1 MQYTSGSTAN
11 PRGVVL
17 SMRNVTENV
26 DQIIRNYFRHEGGA
40 PRLPSSVVSWLPLYH
55 DMGLMVGLFIPLFV
69 GCPVILTSPEA
80 FIRKPARWMQL
91 LAKHQA
97 PFSAAPNFAFDL
109 AVAKTSEE
117 DMAGLDLGHVNTIIN
132 GAEQVQPNTITK
144 FLRRFRPYNL
154 MPAAVKPSYGMAE
167 AVVYLATTKAG
178 SPPTSTEFDADSL
191 ARGHAELSTFETER
205 ATRLIRYHS
214 DDKEPLLRIVDPD
227 SNIELGPGRIGEIWI
242 HGKNVSTG
250 YHNADDALNR
260 DKFQASIREASAGT
274 PRSPWL
280 RTGDLG
286 FIVGDEF
293 YIVGRM
299 KDLIIQDGV
308 NHYPDDIET
317 TVKEF
322 TGGRVAAFSVSDD
335 GVEHLVIAAEVR
347 TEHGPDKVTIM
358 DFSTIK
364 RLVVSALS
372 KLHGLHVTDFL
383 LVPPGALPKTTSGK
397 ISRAACAKQYGA
409 NKLQRSSNV
418 PMTDGSVTADKLQKW
433 FREYLSTHIE
443 CHPNEVSLDV
453 PIRDLGLKSIDV
465 LAIPGDLGDRFG
477 FCIPDLAVWDNPSAN
492 DLIDS
497 LLNQRSADSLRES
510 HGHADRNTQGR
521 GSINEP
527 VAVIGVGCRFPGD
540 IDGPERL
547 WDFLTE
553 KKCAITAYPDRGF
566 TNAGTFAESG
576 GFLKDV
582 AGFDNRFFD
591 IPPDEALRMDP
602 QQRLLLEVSWEALEH
617 AGIIPESLR
626 LSRTGVFVGVSST
639 DYVRLVSA
647 SAQQKSTIWDNTGGS
662 SSIIANRISYFLDI
676 QGPSIV
682 IDTACSS
689 SLVAVHLACRSLSTW
704 DCDIALVGGTNV
716 LISPEPWGGFREAG
730 ILSQTGCCH
739 AFDKSADGMV
749 RGEGCGVIVLQRLSD
764 ARLEGRRILAIL
776 TGSAVNQDG
785 KSNGIM
791 APNPSAQ
798 IGVLE
803 NACKSARVDPLEIGY
818 VEAHGTGTSLGDR
831 IEAHALG
838 MVFGRKRPGSGPL
851 MIGSIKPNIGHLE
864 GAAGIAGLIKAV
876 LMVERGS
883 LLPSG
888 GFTEPNPA
896 IPFTELG
903 LRVVDELQ
911 EWPVVAGRPR
921 RAGVSSFGFGGTN
934 AHVIVEEA
942 GSVGADT
949 VSGRADVGGS
959 GGGVVAWVISGK
971 TASALAAQAGRL
983 GRYVRARPALDVV
996 DVGYSLVSTRSV
1008 FDHRAVVVGQTRDEL
1023 LAGLAGVVAGRP
1035 EAGVVCGVGKP
1046 AGKTAFVFAGQGSQW
1061 LGMGSELYAAYPVF
1075 AEALDAVVDELDRH
1089 LRYPLRD
1096 VIWGHDQ
1103 DLLNTTEFAQPALFA
1118 VEVALYRLLMSWGV
1132 RPGLVLGH
1140 SVGELAAAHV
1150 AGALCL
1156 PDAAMLVAARGRLMQ
1171 ALPAGGAMFA
1181 VQARED
1187 EVAPMLGHDVSIA
1200 AVNGPA
1206 SVVISGAHDAVSAIA
1221 DRLRG
1226 QGRRVHRLA
1235 VSHAFHSA
1243 LMEPMIAEFTAVA
1256 AELSVGLPTIP
1267 VISNVTGQLV
1277 ADDFASADYWARHI
1291 RAVVRFGDSVRS
1303 AHCAGASR
1311 FIEVGP
1317 GGGLT
1322 SLIEASLADAQ
1333 IVSVPTLRKDRPE
1346 PVSVMTAAAQGFV
1359 SGMGLDWASVFSG
1372 YRPKRVE
1379 LPTYAFQHQKFW
1391 LAPAPSVSDPTA
1403 AGQIGASDGGAELLA
1418 SSGFAARL
1426 AGRSADEQLA
1436 AAIEVV
1442 CEHAA
1447 AVLGRDGAAG
1457 LDAGQ
1462 AFADSGFN
1470 SLSAVE
1476 LRNRLTAVTAVTLPA
1491 TAIFDHP
1498 TPTELAQ
1505 YLITQIDGHGSSAA
1519 AAANP
1524 AERIDALTDL
1534 FLQACDAG
1542 RDADGWKMVALASN
1556 TRERMSS
1563 PVRNNVSK
1571 NVALLADGISD
1582 VVVICI
1588 PTLTVLSD
1596 QREYRDIANAMTGR
1610 HSVYSLTLPGFDSS
1624 DALPQNADMIVETV
1638 SNAIIDVVGG
1648 SCRFVLSGYS
1658 SGGVLAYALCSHL
1671 SVKHQR
1677 NPLGVALIDTYLPSQ
1692 IANPS
1697 MNEGFSPNDTGKGL
1711 SREVIRVARM
1721 LNRLTATRLTAA
1733 ATYAAIF
1740 QAWEPGRSMAPVLNI
1755 VAKDRIAT
1763 VENLREERINRWRTA
1778 AAEAAYSVAEVPG
1791 DHFGMMSTSSEA
1803 IATEIHDWISGLVRG
1818 PHR

>member
-1 MQYTSGSTAN
+1 MVS
-11 PRGVVL
+11 RVL
-17 SMRNVTENV
+17 VHAYRV
-26 DQIIRNYFRHEGGA
+26 
-40 PRLPSSVVSWLPLYH
+40 SS
-55 DMGLMVGLFIPLFV
+55 
-69 GCPVILTSPEA
+69 
-80 FIRKPARWMQL
+80 
-91 LAKHQA
+91 
-97 PFSAAPNFAFDL
+97 
-109 AVAKTSEE
+109 
-117 DMAGLDLGHVNTIIN
+117 
-132 GAEQVQPNTITK
+132 
-144 FLRRFRPYNL
+144 
-154 MPAAVKPSYGMAE
+154 
-167 AVVYLATTKAG
+167 
-178 SPPTSTEFDADSL
+178 
-191 ARGHAELSTFETER
+191 
-205 ATRLIRYHS
+205 
-214 DDKEPLLRIVDPD
+214 
-227 SNIELGPGRIGEIWI
+227 
-242 HGKNVSTG
+242 
-250 YHNADDALNR
+250 
-260 DKFQASIREASAGT
+260 
-274 PRSPWL
+274 
-280 RTGDLG
+280 
-286 FIVGDEF
+286 
-293 YIVGRM
+293 
-299 KDLIIQDGV
+299 
-308 NHYPDDIET
+308 
-317 TVKEF
+317 
-322 TGGRVAAFSVSDD
+322 
-335 GVEHLVIAAEVR
+335 
-347 TEHGPDKVTIM
+347 
-358 DFSTIK
+358 
-364 RLVVSALS
+364 
-372 KLHGLHVTDFL
+372 
-383 LVPPGALPKTTSGK
+383 
-397 ISRAACAKQYGA
+397 
-409 NKLQRSSNV
+409 
-418 PMTDGSVTADKLQKW
+418 
-433 FREYLSTHIE
+433 
-443 CHPNEVSLDV
+443 NEVSLDV

-716 LISPEPWGGFREAG
+716 LISPEPWGEFREAG

-1818 PHR
+1818 PHP

>member
-1 MQYTSGSTAN
+1 
-11 PRGVVL
+11 
-17 SMRNVTENV
+17 
-26 DQIIRNYFRHEGGA
+26 
-40 PRLPSSVVSWLPLYH
+40 
-55 DMGLMVGLFIPLFV
+55 
-69 GCPVILTSPEA
+69 
-80 FIRKPARWMQL
+80 
-91 LAKHQA
+91 
-97 PFSAAPNFAFDL
+97 
-109 AVAKTSEE
+109 
-117 DMAGLDLGHVNTIIN
+117 
-132 GAEQVQPNTITK
+132 
-144 FLRRFRPYNL
+144 
-154 MPAAVKPSYGMAE
+154 
-167 AVVYLATTKAG
+167 
-178 SPPTSTEFDADSL
+178 
-191 ARGHAELSTFETER
+191 
-205 ATRLIRYHS
+205 
-214 DDKEPLLRIVDPD
+214 
-227 SNIELGPGRIGEIWI
+227 
-242 HGKNVSTG
+242 
-250 YHNADDALNR
+250 
-260 DKFQASIREASAGT
+260 
-274 PRSPWL
+274 
-280 RTGDLG
+280 
-286 FIVGDEF
+286 
-293 YIVGRM
+293 
-299 KDLIIQDGV
+299 
-308 NHYPDDIET
+308 
-317 TVKEF
+317 
-322 TGGRVAAFSVSDD
+322 
-335 GVEHLVIAAEVR
+335 
-347 TEHGPDKVTIM
+347 
-358 DFSTIK
+358 
-364 RLVVSALS
+364 
-372 KLHGLHVTDFL
+372 
-383 LVPPGALPKTTSGK
+383 
-397 ISRAACAKQYGA
+397 
-409 NKLQRSSNV
+409 
-418 PMTDGSVTADKLQKW
+418 MTDGSVTADKLQKW

-1103 DLLNTTEFAQPALFA
+1103 DLLNTEFAQPALFA

-1818 PHR
+1818 PHP

>member
-1 MQYTSGSTAN
+1 MVS
-11 PRGVVL
+11 RVL
-17 SMRNVTENV
+17 VHAYRV
-26 DQIIRNYFRHEGGA
+26 
-40 PRLPSSVVSWLPLYH
+40 SS
-55 DMGLMVGLFIPLFV
+55 
-69 GCPVILTSPEA
+69 
-80 FIRKPARWMQL
+80 
-91 LAKHQA
+91 
-97 PFSAAPNFAFDL
+97 
-109 AVAKTSEE
+109 
-117 DMAGLDLGHVNTIIN
+117 
-132 GAEQVQPNTITK
+132 
-144 FLRRFRPYNL
+144 
-154 MPAAVKPSYGMAE
+154 
-167 AVVYLATTKAG
+167 
-178 SPPTSTEFDADSL
+178 
-191 ARGHAELSTFETER
+191 
-205 ATRLIRYHS
+205 
-214 DDKEPLLRIVDPD
+214 
-227 SNIELGPGRIGEIWI
+227 
-242 HGKNVSTG
+242 
-250 YHNADDALNR
+250 
-260 DKFQASIREASAGT
+260 
-274 PRSPWL
+274 
-280 RTGDLG
+280 
-286 FIVGDEF
+286 
-293 YIVGRM
+293 
-299 KDLIIQDGV
+299 
-308 NHYPDDIET
+308 
-317 TVKEF
+317 
-322 TGGRVAAFSVSDD
+322 
-335 GVEHLVIAAEVR
+335 
-347 TEHGPDKVTIM
+347 
-358 DFSTIK
+358 
-364 RLVVSALS
+364 
-372 KLHGLHVTDFL
+372 
-383 LVPPGALPKTTSGK
+383 
-397 ISRAACAKQYGA
+397 
-409 NKLQRSSNV
+409 
-418 PMTDGSVTADKLQKW
+418 
-433 FREYLSTHIE
+433 
-443 CHPNEVSLDV
+443 NEVSLDV

-1089 LRYPLRD
+1089 LRFPLRD

-1818 PHR
+1818 PHP

>member
-1 MQYTSGSTAN
+1 MVS
-11 PRGVVL
+11 RVL
-17 SMRNVTENV
+17 VHTYRV
-26 DQIIRNYFRHEGGA
+26 
-40 PRLPSSVVSWLPLYH
+40 SS
-55 DMGLMVGLFIPLFV
+55 
-69 GCPVILTSPEA
+69 
-80 FIRKPARWMQL
+80 
-91 LAKHQA
+91 
-97 PFSAAPNFAFDL
+97 
-109 AVAKTSEE
+109 
-117 DMAGLDLGHVNTIIN
+117 
-132 GAEQVQPNTITK
+132 
-144 FLRRFRPYNL
+144 
-154 MPAAVKPSYGMAE
+154 
-167 AVVYLATTKAG
+167 
-178 SPPTSTEFDADSL
+178 
-191 ARGHAELSTFETER
+191 
-205 ATRLIRYHS
+205 
-214 DDKEPLLRIVDPD
+214 
-227 SNIELGPGRIGEIWI
+227 
-242 HGKNVSTG
+242 
-250 YHNADDALNR
+250 
-260 DKFQASIREASAGT
+260 
-274 PRSPWL
+274 
-280 RTGDLG
+280 
-286 FIVGDEF
+286 
-293 YIVGRM
+293 
-299 KDLIIQDGV
+299 
-308 NHYPDDIET
+308 
-317 TVKEF
+317 
-322 TGGRVAAFSVSDD
+322 
-335 GVEHLVIAAEVR
+335 
-347 TEHGPDKVTIM
+347 
-358 DFSTIK
+358 
-364 RLVVSALS
+364 
-372 KLHGLHVTDFL
+372 
-383 LVPPGALPKTTSGK
+383 
-397 ISRAACAKQYGA
+397 
-409 NKLQRSSNV
+409 
-418 PMTDGSVTADKLQKW
+418 
-433 FREYLSTHIE
+433 
-443 CHPNEVSLDV
+443 NEVSLDV

-1818 PHR
+1818 PHP

>member
-1 MQYTSGSTAN
+1 
-11 PRGVVL
+11 
-17 SMRNVTENV
+17 
-26 DQIIRNYFRHEGGA
+26 
-40 PRLPSSVVSWLPLYH
+40 
-55 DMGLMVGLFIPLFV
+55 
-69 GCPVILTSPEA
+69 
-80 FIRKPARWMQL
+80 
-91 LAKHQA
+91 
-97 PFSAAPNFAFDL
+97 
-109 AVAKTSEE
+109 
-117 DMAGLDLGHVNTIIN
+117 
-132 GAEQVQPNTITK
+132 
-144 FLRRFRPYNL
+144 
-154 MPAAVKPSYGMAE
+154 
-167 AVVYLATTKAG
+167 
-178 SPPTSTEFDADSL
+178 
-191 ARGHAELSTFETER
+191 
-205 ATRLIRYHS
+205 
-214 DDKEPLLRIVDPD
+214 
-227 SNIELGPGRIGEIWI
+227 
-242 HGKNVSTG
+242 
-250 YHNADDALNR
+250 
-260 DKFQASIREASAGT
+260 
-274 PRSPWL
+274 
-280 RTGDLG
+280 
-286 FIVGDEF
+286 
-293 YIVGRM
+293 
-299 KDLIIQDGV
+299 
-308 NHYPDDIET
+308 
-317 TVKEF
+317 
-322 TGGRVAAFSVSDD
+322 
-335 GVEHLVIAAEVR
+335 
-347 TEHGPDKVTIM
+347 
-358 DFSTIK
+358 
-364 RLVVSALS
+364 
-372 KLHGLHVTDFL
+372 
-383 LVPPGALPKTTSGK
+383 
-397 ISRAACAKQYGA
+397 
-409 NKLQRSSNV
+409 
-418 PMTDGSVTADKLQKW
+418 MTDGSVTADKLQKW

-838 MVFGRKRPGSGPL
+838 MVFDRKRPGSGPL

-1008 FDHRAVVVGQTRDEL
+1008 FDHRAVMVGQTRDEL

-1118 VEVALYRLLMSWGV
+1118 VEVALYRLVMSWGV

-1524 AERIDALTDL
+1524 AERIDALTDV

-1818 PHR
+1818 PHP

>member
-1 MQYTSGSTAN
+1 
-11 PRGVVL
+11 
-17 SMRNVTENV
+17 
-26 DQIIRNYFRHEGGA
+26 
-40 PRLPSSVVSWLPLYH
+40 
-55 DMGLMVGLFIPLFV
+55 
-69 GCPVILTSPEA
+69 
-80 FIRKPARWMQL
+80 
-91 LAKHQA
+91 
-97 PFSAAPNFAFDL
+97 
-109 AVAKTSEE
+109 
-117 DMAGLDLGHVNTIIN
+117 
-132 GAEQVQPNTITK
+132 
-144 FLRRFRPYNL
+144 
-154 MPAAVKPSYGMAE
+154 
-167 AVVYLATTKAG
+167 
-178 SPPTSTEFDADSL
+178 
-191 ARGHAELSTFETER
+191 
-205 ATRLIRYHS
+205 
-214 DDKEPLLRIVDPD
+214 
-227 SNIELGPGRIGEIWI
+227 
-242 HGKNVSTG
+242 
-250 YHNADDALNR
+250 
-260 DKFQASIREASAGT
+260 
-274 PRSPWL
+274 
-280 RTGDLG
+280 
-286 FIVGDEF
+286 
-293 YIVGRM
+293 
-299 KDLIIQDGV
+299 
-308 NHYPDDIET
+308 
-317 TVKEF
+317 
-322 TGGRVAAFSVSDD
+322 
-335 GVEHLVIAAEVR
+335 
-347 TEHGPDKVTIM
+347 
-358 DFSTIK
+358 
-364 RLVVSALS
+364 
-372 KLHGLHVTDFL
+372 
-383 LVPPGALPKTTSGK
+383 
-397 ISRAACAKQYGA
+397 
-409 NKLQRSSNV
+409 
-418 PMTDGSVTADKLQKW
+418 MTDGSVTADKLQKW

-1243 LMEPMIAEFTAVA
+1243 LMEPMIADFTAVA

-1818 PHR
+1818 PHP

>member
-1 MQYTSGSTAN
+1 
-11 PRGVVL
+11 
-17 SMRNVTENV
+17 
-26 DQIIRNYFRHEGGA
+26 
-40 PRLPSSVVSWLPLYH
+40 
-55 DMGLMVGLFIPLFV
+55 
-69 GCPVILTSPEA
+69 
-80 FIRKPARWMQL
+80 
-91 LAKHQA
+91 
-97 PFSAAPNFAFDL
+97 
-109 AVAKTSEE
+109 
-117 DMAGLDLGHVNTIIN
+117 
-132 GAEQVQPNTITK
+132 
-144 FLRRFRPYNL
+144 
-154 MPAAVKPSYGMAE
+154 
-167 AVVYLATTKAG
+167 
-178 SPPTSTEFDADSL
+178 
-191 ARGHAELSTFETER
+191 
-205 ATRLIRYHS
+205 
-214 DDKEPLLRIVDPD
+214 
-227 SNIELGPGRIGEIWI
+227 
-242 HGKNVSTG
+242 
-250 YHNADDALNR
+250 
-260 DKFQASIREASAGT
+260 
-274 PRSPWL
+274 
-280 RTGDLG
+280 
-286 FIVGDEF
+286 
-293 YIVGRM
+293 
-299 KDLIIQDGV
+299 
-308 NHYPDDIET
+308 
-317 TVKEF
+317 
-322 TGGRVAAFSVSDD
+322 
-335 GVEHLVIAAEVR
+335 
-347 TEHGPDKVTIM
+347 
-358 DFSTIK
+358 
-364 RLVVSALS
+364 
-372 KLHGLHVTDFL
+372 
-383 LVPPGALPKTTSGK
+383 
-397 ISRAACAKQYGA
+397 
-409 NKLQRSSNV
+409 
-418 PMTDGSVTADKLQKW
+418 MTDGSVTADKLQKW
-433 FREYLSTHIE
+433 FREYVSTHIE

-983 GRYVRARPALDVV
+983 RRYVRARPALDVV

-1118 VEVALYRLLMSWGV
+1118 VEGALYRLLMSWGV

-1818 PHR
+1818 PHP

>member
-1 MQYTSGSTAN
+1 
-11 PRGVVL
+11 
-17 SMRNVTENV
+17 
-26 DQIIRNYFRHEGGA
+26 
-40 PRLPSSVVSWLPLYH
+40 
-55 DMGLMVGLFIPLFV
+55 
-69 GCPVILTSPEA
+69 
-80 FIRKPARWMQL
+80 
-91 LAKHQA
+91 
-97 PFSAAPNFAFDL
+97 
-109 AVAKTSEE
+109 
-117 DMAGLDLGHVNTIIN
+117 
-132 GAEQVQPNTITK
+132 
-144 FLRRFRPYNL
+144 
-154 MPAAVKPSYGMAE
+154 
-167 AVVYLATTKAG
+167 
-178 SPPTSTEFDADSL
+178 
-191 ARGHAELSTFETER
+191 
-205 ATRLIRYHS
+205 
-214 DDKEPLLRIVDPD
+214 
-227 SNIELGPGRIGEIWI
+227 
-242 HGKNVSTG
+242 
-250 YHNADDALNR
+250 
-260 DKFQASIREASAGT
+260 
-274 PRSPWL
+274 
-280 RTGDLG
+280 
-286 FIVGDEF
+286 
-293 YIVGRM
+293 
-299 KDLIIQDGV
+299 
-308 NHYPDDIET
+308 
-317 TVKEF
+317 
-322 TGGRVAAFSVSDD
+322 
-335 GVEHLVIAAEVR
+335 
-347 TEHGPDKVTIM
+347 
-358 DFSTIK
+358 
-364 RLVVSALS
+364 
-372 KLHGLHVTDFL
+372 
-383 LVPPGALPKTTSGK
+383 
-397 ISRAACAKQYGA
+397 
-409 NKLQRSSNV
+409 
-418 PMTDGSVTADKLQKW
+418 MTDGSVTADKLQKW

-1733 ATYAAIF
+1733 DTYAAIF

>member
-1 MQYTSGSTAN
+1 
-11 PRGVVL
+11 
-17 SMRNVTENV
+17 
-26 DQIIRNYFRHEGGA
+26 
-40 PRLPSSVVSWLPLYH
+40 
-55 DMGLMVGLFIPLFV
+55 
-69 GCPVILTSPEA
+69 
-80 FIRKPARWMQL
+80 
-91 LAKHQA
+91 
-97 PFSAAPNFAFDL
+97 
-109 AVAKTSEE
+109 
-117 DMAGLDLGHVNTIIN
+117 
-132 GAEQVQPNTITK
+132 
-144 FLRRFRPYNL
+144 
-154 MPAAVKPSYGMAE
+154 
-167 AVVYLATTKAG
+167 
-178 SPPTSTEFDADSL
+178 
-191 ARGHAELSTFETER
+191 
-205 ATRLIRYHS
+205 
-214 DDKEPLLRIVDPD
+214 
-227 SNIELGPGRIGEIWI
+227 
-242 HGKNVSTG
+242 
-250 YHNADDALNR
+250 
-260 DKFQASIREASAGT
+260 
-274 PRSPWL
+274 
-280 RTGDLG
+280 
-286 FIVGDEF
+286 
-293 YIVGRM
+293 
-299 KDLIIQDGV
+299 
-308 NHYPDDIET
+308 
-317 TVKEF
+317 
-322 TGGRVAAFSVSDD
+322 
-335 GVEHLVIAAEVR
+335 
-347 TEHGPDKVTIM
+347 
-358 DFSTIK
+358 
-364 RLVVSALS
+364 
-372 KLHGLHVTDFL
+372 
-383 LVPPGALPKTTSGK
+383 
-397 ISRAACAKQYGA
+397 
-409 NKLQRSSNV
+409 
-418 PMTDGSVTADKLQKW
+418 MTDGSVTADKLQKW

-1023 LAGLAGVVAGRP
+1023 LAGLAGGVAGRP

-1187 EVAPMLGHDVSIA
+1187 DVAPMLGHDVSIA

-1818 PHR
+1818 PHP

>member
-1 MQYTSGSTAN
+1 MVS
-11 PRGVVL
+11 RVL
-17 SMRNVTENV
+17 VHAYRV
-26 DQIIRNYFRHEGGA
+26 
-40 PRLPSSVVSWLPLYH
+40 SS
-55 DMGLMVGLFIPLFV
+55 
-69 GCPVILTSPEA
+69 
-80 FIRKPARWMQL
+80 
-91 LAKHQA
+91 
-97 PFSAAPNFAFDL
+97 
-109 AVAKTSEE
+109 
-117 DMAGLDLGHVNTIIN
+117 
-132 GAEQVQPNTITK
+132 
-144 FLRRFRPYNL
+144 
-154 MPAAVKPSYGMAE
+154 
-167 AVVYLATTKAG
+167 
-178 SPPTSTEFDADSL
+178 
-191 ARGHAELSTFETER
+191 
-205 ATRLIRYHS
+205 
-214 DDKEPLLRIVDPD
+214 
-227 SNIELGPGRIGEIWI
+227 
-242 HGKNVSTG
+242 
-250 YHNADDALNR
+250 
-260 DKFQASIREASAGT
+260 
-274 PRSPWL
+274 
-280 RTGDLG
+280 
-286 FIVGDEF
+286 
-293 YIVGRM
+293 
-299 KDLIIQDGV
+299 
-308 NHYPDDIET
+308 
-317 TVKEF
+317 
-322 TGGRVAAFSVSDD
+322 
-335 GVEHLVIAAEVR
+335 
-347 TEHGPDKVTIM
+347 
-358 DFSTIK
+358 
-364 RLVVSALS
+364 
-372 KLHGLHVTDFL
+372 
-383 LVPPGALPKTTSGK
+383 
-397 ISRAACAKQYGA
+397 
-409 NKLQRSSNV
+409 
-418 PMTDGSVTADKLQKW
+418 
-433 FREYLSTHIE
+433 
-443 CHPNEVSLDV
+443 NEVSLDV

-647 SAQQKSTIWDNTGGS
+647 SAQQKSAIWDNTGGS

-1818 PHR
+1818 PHP

>member
-1 MQYTSGSTAN
+1 M
-11 PRGVVL
+11 
-17 SMRNVTENV
+17 
-26 DQIIRNYFRHEGGA
+26 
-40 PRLPSSVVSWLPLYH
+40 
-55 DMGLMVGLFIPLFV
+55 
-69 GCPVILTSPEA
+69 
-80 FIRKPARWMQL
+80 
-91 LAKHQA
+91 
-97 PFSAAPNFAFDL
+97 
-109 AVAKTSEE
+109 
-117 DMAGLDLGHVNTIIN
+117 
-132 GAEQVQPNTITK
+132 
-144 FLRRFRPYNL
+144 
-154 MPAAVKPSYGMAE
+154 
-167 AVVYLATTKAG
+167 
-178 SPPTSTEFDADSL
+178 
-191 ARGHAELSTFETER
+191 
-205 ATRLIRYHS
+205 
-214 DDKEPLLRIVDPD
+214 
-227 SNIELGPGRIGEIWI
+227 
-242 HGKNVSTG
+242 
-250 YHNADDALNR
+250 
-260 DKFQASIREASAGT
+260 
-274 PRSPWL
+274 
-280 RTGDLG
+280 
-286 FIVGDEF
+286 
-293 YIVGRM
+293 
-299 KDLIIQDGV
+299 
-308 NHYPDDIET
+308 
-317 TVKEF
+317 
-322 TGGRVAAFSVSDD
+322 
-335 GVEHLVIAAEVR
+335 
-347 TEHGPDKVTIM
+347 
-358 DFSTIK
+358 
-364 RLVVSALS
+364 
-372 KLHGLHVTDFL
+372 
-383 LVPPGALPKTTSGK
+383 
-397 ISRAACAKQYGA
+397 
-409 NKLQRSSNV
+409 
-418 PMTDGSVTADKLQKW
+418 
-433 FREYLSTHIE
+433 
-443 CHPNEVSLDV
+443 
-453 PIRDLGLKSIDV
+453 KSIDV

-1658 SGGVLAYALCSHL
+1658 SGGVLSYALCSHL

-1677 NPLGVALIDTYLPSQ
+1677 NPLRVALIDTYLPSQ

-1818 PHR
+1818 PHP

>member
-1 MQYTSGSTAN
+1 
-11 PRGVVL
+11 
-17 SMRNVTENV
+17 MR
-26 DQIIRNYFRHEGGA
+26 
-40 PRLPSSVVSWLPLYH
+40 VVSIH
-55 DMGLMVGLFIPLFV
+55 N
-69 GCPVILTSPEA
+69 A
-80 FIRKPARWMQL
+80 L
-91 LAKHQA
+91 LA
-97 PFSAAPNFAFDL
+97 D
-109 AVAKTSEE
+109 
-117 DMAGLDLGHVNTIIN
+117 
-132 GAEQVQPNTITK
+132 
-144 FLRRFRPYNL
+144 
-154 MPAAVKPSYGMAE
+154 
-167 AVVYLATTKAG
+167 
-178 SPPTSTEFDADSL
+178 
-191 ARGHAELSTFETER
+191 
-205 ATRLIRYHS
+205 
-214 DDKEPLLRIVDPD
+214 
-227 SNIELGPGRIGEIWI
+227 
-242 HGKNVSTG
+242 
-250 YHNADDALNR
+250 
-260 DKFQASIREASAGT
+260 
-274 PRSPWL
+274 
-280 RTGDLG
+280 
-286 FIVGDEF
+286 
-293 YIVGRM
+293 
-299 KDLIIQDGV
+299 
-308 NHYPDDIET
+308 
-317 TVKEF
+317 
-322 TGGRVAAFSVSDD
+322 
-335 GVEHLVIAAEVR
+335 HLV
-347 TEHGPDKVTIM
+347 
-358 DFSTIK
+358 
-364 RLVVSALS
+364 
-372 KLHGLHVTDFL
+372 
-383 LVPPGALPKTTSGK
+383 
-397 ISRAACAKQYGA
+397 
-409 NKLQRSSNV
+409 
-418 PMTDGSVTADKLQKW
+418 
-433 FREYLSTHIE
+433 
-443 CHPNEVSLDV
+443 
-453 PIRDLGLKSIDV
+453 
-465 LAIPGDLGDRFG
+465 
-477 FCIPDLAVWDNPSAN
+477 
-492 DLIDS
+492 DS
-497 LLNQRSADSLRES
+497 DATDSLRES

-1818 PHR
+1818 PHP

>member
-1 MQYTSGSTAN
+1 
-11 PRGVVL
+11 
-17 SMRNVTENV
+17 
-26 DQIIRNYFRHEGGA
+26 
-40 PRLPSSVVSWLPLYH
+40 
-55 DMGLMVGLFIPLFV
+55 
-69 GCPVILTSPEA
+69 
-80 FIRKPARWMQL
+80 
-91 LAKHQA
+91 
-97 PFSAAPNFAFDL
+97 
-109 AVAKTSEE
+109 
-117 DMAGLDLGHVNTIIN
+117 
-132 GAEQVQPNTITK
+132 
-144 FLRRFRPYNL
+144 
-154 MPAAVKPSYGMAE
+154 
-167 AVVYLATTKAG
+167 
-178 SPPTSTEFDADSL
+178 
-191 ARGHAELSTFETER
+191 
-205 ATRLIRYHS
+205 
-214 DDKEPLLRIVDPD
+214 
-227 SNIELGPGRIGEIWI
+227 
-242 HGKNVSTG
+242 
-250 YHNADDALNR
+250 
-260 DKFQASIREASAGT
+260 
-274 PRSPWL
+274 
-280 RTGDLG
+280 
-286 FIVGDEF
+286 
-293 YIVGRM
+293 
-299 KDLIIQDGV
+299 
-308 NHYPDDIET
+308 
-317 TVKEF
+317 
-322 TGGRVAAFSVSDD
+322 
-335 GVEHLVIAAEVR
+335 
-347 TEHGPDKVTIM
+347 
-358 DFSTIK
+358 
-364 RLVVSALS
+364 
-372 KLHGLHVTDFL
+372 
-383 LVPPGALPKTTSGK
+383 
-397 ISRAACAKQYGA
+397 
-409 NKLQRSSNV
+409 
-418 PMTDGSVTADKLQKW
+418 MTDGSVTADKLQKW

-1322 SLIEASLADAQ
+1322 SLIEVSLADAQ

-1524 AERIDALTDL
+1524 AERIDALTDV

-1818 PHR
+1818 PHP

>member
-1 MQYTSGSTAN
+1 MVS
-11 PRGVVL
+11 RVL
-17 SMRNVTENV
+17 VHAYRV
-26 DQIIRNYFRHEGGA
+26 
-40 PRLPSSVVSWLPLYH
+40 SS
-55 DMGLMVGLFIPLFV
+55 
-69 GCPVILTSPEA
+69 
-80 FIRKPARWMQL
+80 
-91 LAKHQA
+91 
-97 PFSAAPNFAFDL
+97 
-109 AVAKTSEE
+109 
-117 DMAGLDLGHVNTIIN
+117 
-132 GAEQVQPNTITK
+132 
-144 FLRRFRPYNL
+144 
-154 MPAAVKPSYGMAE
+154 
-167 AVVYLATTKAG
+167 
-178 SPPTSTEFDADSL
+178 
-191 ARGHAELSTFETER
+191 
-205 ATRLIRYHS
+205 
-214 DDKEPLLRIVDPD
+214 
-227 SNIELGPGRIGEIWI
+227 
-242 HGKNVSTG
+242 
-250 YHNADDALNR
+250 
-260 DKFQASIREASAGT
+260 
-274 PRSPWL
+274 
-280 RTGDLG
+280 
-286 FIVGDEF
+286 
-293 YIVGRM
+293 
-299 KDLIIQDGV
+299 
-308 NHYPDDIET
+308 
-317 TVKEF
+317 
-322 TGGRVAAFSVSDD
+322 
-335 GVEHLVIAAEVR
+335 
-347 TEHGPDKVTIM
+347 
-358 DFSTIK
+358 
-364 RLVVSALS
+364 
-372 KLHGLHVTDFL
+372 
-383 LVPPGALPKTTSGK
+383 
-397 ISRAACAKQYGA
+397 
-409 NKLQRSSNV
+409 
-418 PMTDGSVTADKLQKW
+418 
-433 FREYLSTHIE
+433 
-443 CHPNEVSLDV
+443 NEVSLDV

-465 LAIPGDLGDRFG
+465 LAIPGDLGDRFE

-1818 PHR
+1818 PHP

>member
-1 MQYTSGSTAN
+1 
-11 PRGVVL
+11 
-17 SMRNVTENV
+17 
-26 DQIIRNYFRHEGGA
+26 
-40 PRLPSSVVSWLPLYH
+40 
-55 DMGLMVGLFIPLFV
+55 
-69 GCPVILTSPEA
+69 
-80 FIRKPARWMQL
+80 
-91 LAKHQA
+91 
-97 PFSAAPNFAFDL
+97 
-109 AVAKTSEE
+109 
-117 DMAGLDLGHVNTIIN
+117 
-132 GAEQVQPNTITK
+132 
-144 FLRRFRPYNL
+144 
-154 MPAAVKPSYGMAE
+154 
-167 AVVYLATTKAG
+167 
-178 SPPTSTEFDADSL
+178 
-191 ARGHAELSTFETER
+191 
-205 ATRLIRYHS
+205 
-214 DDKEPLLRIVDPD
+214 
-227 SNIELGPGRIGEIWI
+227 
-242 HGKNVSTG
+242 
-250 YHNADDALNR
+250 
-260 DKFQASIREASAGT
+260 
-274 PRSPWL
+274 
-280 RTGDLG
+280 
-286 FIVGDEF
+286 
-293 YIVGRM
+293 
-299 KDLIIQDGV
+299 
-308 NHYPDDIET
+308 
-317 TVKEF
+317 
-322 TGGRVAAFSVSDD
+322 
-335 GVEHLVIAAEVR
+335 
-347 TEHGPDKVTIM
+347 
-358 DFSTIK
+358 
-364 RLVVSALS
+364 
-372 KLHGLHVTDFL
+372 
-383 LVPPGALPKTTSGK
+383 
-397 ISRAACAKQYGA
+397 
-409 NKLQRSSNV
+409 
-418 PMTDGSVTADKLQKW
+418 MTDGSVTADKLQKW

-492 DLIDS
+492 NLIDS

-1818 PHR
+1818 PHP

>member
-1 MQYTSGSTAN
+1 MVS
-11 PRGVVL
+11 RVL
-17 SMRNVTENV
+17 VHAYRM
-26 DQIIRNYFRHEGGA
+26 
-40 PRLPSSVVSWLPLYH
+40 SS
-55 DMGLMVGLFIPLFV
+55 
-69 GCPVILTSPEA
+69 
-80 FIRKPARWMQL
+80 
-91 LAKHQA
+91 
-97 PFSAAPNFAFDL
+97 
-109 AVAKTSEE
+109 
-117 DMAGLDLGHVNTIIN
+117 
-132 GAEQVQPNTITK
+132 
-144 FLRRFRPYNL
+144 
-154 MPAAVKPSYGMAE
+154 
-167 AVVYLATTKAG
+167 
-178 SPPTSTEFDADSL
+178 
-191 ARGHAELSTFETER
+191 
-205 ATRLIRYHS
+205 
-214 DDKEPLLRIVDPD
+214 
-227 SNIELGPGRIGEIWI
+227 
-242 HGKNVSTG
+242 
-250 YHNADDALNR
+250 
-260 DKFQASIREASAGT
+260 
-274 PRSPWL
+274 
-280 RTGDLG
+280 
-286 FIVGDEF
+286 
-293 YIVGRM
+293 
-299 KDLIIQDGV
+299 
-308 NHYPDDIET
+308 
-317 TVKEF
+317 
-322 TGGRVAAFSVSDD
+322 
-335 GVEHLVIAAEVR
+335 
-347 TEHGPDKVTIM
+347 
-358 DFSTIK
+358 
-364 RLVVSALS
+364 
-372 KLHGLHVTDFL
+372 
-383 LVPPGALPKTTSGK
+383 
-397 ISRAACAKQYGA
+397 
-409 NKLQRSSNV
+409 
-418 PMTDGSVTADKLQKW
+418 
-433 FREYLSTHIE
+433 
-443 CHPNEVSLDV
+443 NEVSLDV

-1818 PHR
+1818 PHP

>member
-1 MQYTSGSTAN
+1 MVS
-11 PRGVVL
+11 RVL
-17 SMRNVTENV
+17 VHAYRV
-26 DQIIRNYFRHEGGA
+26 
-40 PRLPSSVVSWLPLYH
+40 SS
-55 DMGLMVGLFIPLFV
+55 
-69 GCPVILTSPEA
+69 
-80 FIRKPARWMQL
+80 
-91 LAKHQA
+91 
-97 PFSAAPNFAFDL
+97 
-109 AVAKTSEE
+109 
-117 DMAGLDLGHVNTIIN
+117 
-132 GAEQVQPNTITK
+132 
-144 FLRRFRPYNL
+144 
-154 MPAAVKPSYGMAE
+154 
-167 AVVYLATTKAG
+167 
-178 SPPTSTEFDADSL
+178 
-191 ARGHAELSTFETER
+191 
-205 ATRLIRYHS
+205 
-214 DDKEPLLRIVDPD
+214 
-227 SNIELGPGRIGEIWI
+227 
-242 HGKNVSTG
+242 
-250 YHNADDALNR
+250 
-260 DKFQASIREASAGT
+260 
-274 PRSPWL
+274 
-280 RTGDLG
+280 
-286 FIVGDEF
+286 
-293 YIVGRM
+293 
-299 KDLIIQDGV
+299 
-308 NHYPDDIET
+308 
-317 TVKEF
+317 
-322 TGGRVAAFSVSDD
+322 
-335 GVEHLVIAAEVR
+335 
-347 TEHGPDKVTIM
+347 
-358 DFSTIK
+358 
-364 RLVVSALS
+364 
-372 KLHGLHVTDFL
+372 
-383 LVPPGALPKTTSGK
+383 
-397 ISRAACAKQYGA
+397 
-409 NKLQRSSNV
+409 
-418 PMTDGSVTADKLQKW
+418 
-433 FREYLSTHIE
+433 
-443 CHPNEVSLDV
+443 NEVSLDV

-730 ILSQTGCCH
+730 ILSQTSCCH

-1818 PHR
+1818 PHP

>member
-1 MQYTSGSTAN
+1 MVS
-11 PRGVVL
+11 RVL
-17 SMRNVTENV
+17 VHAYRV
-26 DQIIRNYFRHEGGA
+26 
-40 PRLPSSVVSWLPLYH
+40 SS
-55 DMGLMVGLFIPLFV
+55 
-69 GCPVILTSPEA
+69 
-80 FIRKPARWMQL
+80 
-91 LAKHQA
+91 
-97 PFSAAPNFAFDL
+97 
-109 AVAKTSEE
+109 
-117 DMAGLDLGHVNTIIN
+117 
-132 GAEQVQPNTITK
+132 
-144 FLRRFRPYNL
+144 
-154 MPAAVKPSYGMAE
+154 
-167 AVVYLATTKAG
+167 
-178 SPPTSTEFDADSL
+178 
-191 ARGHAELSTFETER
+191 
-205 ATRLIRYHS
+205 
-214 DDKEPLLRIVDPD
+214 
-227 SNIELGPGRIGEIWI
+227 
-242 HGKNVSTG
+242 
-250 YHNADDALNR
+250 
-260 DKFQASIREASAGT
+260 
-274 PRSPWL
+274 
-280 RTGDLG
+280 
-286 FIVGDEF
+286 
-293 YIVGRM
+293 
-299 KDLIIQDGV
+299 
-308 NHYPDDIET
+308 
-317 TVKEF
+317 
-322 TGGRVAAFSVSDD
+322 
-335 GVEHLVIAAEVR
+335 
-347 TEHGPDKVTIM
+347 
-358 DFSTIK
+358 
-364 RLVVSALS
+364 
-372 KLHGLHVTDFL
+372 
-383 LVPPGALPKTTSGK
+383 
-397 ISRAACAKQYGA
+397 
-409 NKLQRSSNV
+409 
-418 PMTDGSVTADKLQKW
+418 
-433 FREYLSTHIE
+433 
-443 CHPNEVSLDV
+443 NEVSLDV

-1610 HSVYSLTLPGFDSS
+1610 HSVYSLKLPGFDSS

-1818 PHR
+1818 PHP

>member
-1 MQYTSGSTAN
+1 MVS
-11 PRGVVL
+11 RVL
-17 SMRNVTENV
+17 VHAYRV
-26 DQIIRNYFRHEGGA
+26 
-40 PRLPSSVVSWLPLYH
+40 SS
-55 DMGLMVGLFIPLFV
+55 
-69 GCPVILTSPEA
+69 
-80 FIRKPARWMQL
+80 
-91 LAKHQA
+91 
-97 PFSAAPNFAFDL
+97 
-109 AVAKTSEE
+109 
-117 DMAGLDLGHVNTIIN
+117 
-132 GAEQVQPNTITK
+132 
-144 FLRRFRPYNL
+144 
-154 MPAAVKPSYGMAE
+154 
-167 AVVYLATTKAG
+167 
-178 SPPTSTEFDADSL
+178 
-191 ARGHAELSTFETER
+191 
-205 ATRLIRYHS
+205 
-214 DDKEPLLRIVDPD
+214 
-227 SNIELGPGRIGEIWI
+227 
-242 HGKNVSTG
+242 
-250 YHNADDALNR
+250 
-260 DKFQASIREASAGT
+260 
-274 PRSPWL
+274 
-280 RTGDLG
+280 
-286 FIVGDEF
+286 
-293 YIVGRM
+293 
-299 KDLIIQDGV
+299 
-308 NHYPDDIET
+308 
-317 TVKEF
+317 
-322 TGGRVAAFSVSDD
+322 
-335 GVEHLVIAAEVR
+335 
-347 TEHGPDKVTIM
+347 
-358 DFSTIK
+358 
-364 RLVVSALS
+364 
-372 KLHGLHVTDFL
+372 
-383 LVPPGALPKTTSGK
+383 
-397 ISRAACAKQYGA
+397 
-409 NKLQRSSNV
+409 
-418 PMTDGSVTADKLQKW
+418 
-433 FREYLSTHIE
+433 
-443 CHPNEVSLDV
+443 NEVSLDV

-704 DCDIALVGGTNV
+704 DCDIALVGETNV

-1818 PHR
+1818 PHP

>member
-1 MQYTSGSTAN
+1 
-11 PRGVVL
+11 
-17 SMRNVTENV
+17 
-26 DQIIRNYFRHEGGA
+26 
-40 PRLPSSVVSWLPLYH
+40 
-55 DMGLMVGLFIPLFV
+55 
-69 GCPVILTSPEA
+69 
-80 FIRKPARWMQL
+80 
-91 LAKHQA
+91 
-97 PFSAAPNFAFDL
+97 
-109 AVAKTSEE
+109 
-117 DMAGLDLGHVNTIIN
+117 
-132 GAEQVQPNTITK
+132 
-144 FLRRFRPYNL
+144 
-154 MPAAVKPSYGMAE
+154 
-167 AVVYLATTKAG
+167 
-178 SPPTSTEFDADSL
+178 
-191 ARGHAELSTFETER
+191 
-205 ATRLIRYHS
+205 
-214 DDKEPLLRIVDPD
+214 
-227 SNIELGPGRIGEIWI
+227 
-242 HGKNVSTG
+242 
-250 YHNADDALNR
+250 
-260 DKFQASIREASAGT
+260 
-274 PRSPWL
+274 
-280 RTGDLG
+280 
-286 FIVGDEF
+286 
-293 YIVGRM
+293 
-299 KDLIIQDGV
+299 
-308 NHYPDDIET
+308 
-317 TVKEF
+317 
-322 TGGRVAAFSVSDD
+322 
-335 GVEHLVIAAEVR
+335 
-347 TEHGPDKVTIM
+347 
-358 DFSTIK
+358 
-364 RLVVSALS
+364 
-372 KLHGLHVTDFL
+372 
-383 LVPPGALPKTTSGK
+383 
-397 ISRAACAKQYGA
+397 
-409 NKLQRSSNV
+409 
-418 PMTDGSVTADKLQKW
+418 MTDGSVTADKLQKW

-1008 FDHRAVVVGQTRDEL
+1008 FDHRAVVVAQTRDEL

-1818 PHR
+1818 PHP

>member
-1 MQYTSGSTAN
+1 
-11 PRGVVL
+11 
-17 SMRNVTENV
+17 
-26 DQIIRNYFRHEGGA
+26 
-40 PRLPSSVVSWLPLYH
+40 
-55 DMGLMVGLFIPLFV
+55 
-69 GCPVILTSPEA
+69 
-80 FIRKPARWMQL
+80 
-91 LAKHQA
+91 
-97 PFSAAPNFAFDL
+97 
-109 AVAKTSEE
+109 
-117 DMAGLDLGHVNTIIN
+117 
-132 GAEQVQPNTITK
+132 
-144 FLRRFRPYNL
+144 
-154 MPAAVKPSYGMAE
+154 
-167 AVVYLATTKAG
+167 
-178 SPPTSTEFDADSL
+178 
-191 ARGHAELSTFETER
+191 
-205 ATRLIRYHS
+205 
-214 DDKEPLLRIVDPD
+214 
-227 SNIELGPGRIGEIWI
+227 
-242 HGKNVSTG
+242 
-250 YHNADDALNR
+250 
-260 DKFQASIREASAGT
+260 
-274 PRSPWL
+274 
-280 RTGDLG
+280 
-286 FIVGDEF
+286 
-293 YIVGRM
+293 
-299 KDLIIQDGV
+299 
-308 NHYPDDIET
+308 
-317 TVKEF
+317 
-322 TGGRVAAFSVSDD
+322 
-335 GVEHLVIAAEVR
+335 
-347 TEHGPDKVTIM
+347 
-358 DFSTIK
+358 
-364 RLVVSALS
+364 
-372 KLHGLHVTDFL
+372 
-383 LVPPGALPKTTSGK
+383 
-397 ISRAACAKQYGA
+397 
-409 NKLQRSSNV
+409 
-418 PMTDGSVTADKLQKW
+418 MTDGSVTADKLQKW

-591 IPPDEALRMDP
+591 IPPEEALRMDP

-1118 VEVALYRLLMSWGV
+1118 VEVALYRLVMSWGG

-1524 AERIDALTDL
+1524 AERIDALTDV

-1818 PHR
+1818 PHP

>member
-1 MQYTSGSTAN
+1 
-11 PRGVVL
+11 
-17 SMRNVTENV
+17 
-26 DQIIRNYFRHEGGA
+26 
-40 PRLPSSVVSWLPLYH
+40 
-55 DMGLMVGLFIPLFV
+55 
-69 GCPVILTSPEA
+69 
-80 FIRKPARWMQL
+80 
-91 LAKHQA
+91 
-97 PFSAAPNFAFDL
+97 
-109 AVAKTSEE
+109 
-117 DMAGLDLGHVNTIIN
+117 
-132 GAEQVQPNTITK
+132 
-144 FLRRFRPYNL
+144 
-154 MPAAVKPSYGMAE
+154 
-167 AVVYLATTKAG
+167 
-178 SPPTSTEFDADSL
+178 
-191 ARGHAELSTFETER
+191 
-205 ATRLIRYHS
+205 
-214 DDKEPLLRIVDPD
+214 
-227 SNIELGPGRIGEIWI
+227 
-242 HGKNVSTG
+242 
-250 YHNADDALNR
+250 
-260 DKFQASIREASAGT
+260 
-274 PRSPWL
+274 
-280 RTGDLG
+280 
-286 FIVGDEF
+286 
-293 YIVGRM
+293 
-299 KDLIIQDGV
+299 
-308 NHYPDDIET
+308 
-317 TVKEF
+317 
-322 TGGRVAAFSVSDD
+322 
-335 GVEHLVIAAEVR
+335 
-347 TEHGPDKVTIM
+347 
-358 DFSTIK
+358 
-364 RLVVSALS
+364 
-372 KLHGLHVTDFL
+372 
-383 LVPPGALPKTTSGK
+383 
-397 ISRAACAKQYGA
+397 
-409 NKLQRSSNV
+409 
-418 PMTDGSVTADKLQKW
+418 MTDGSVTADKLQKW

-785 KSNGIM
+785 NSNGIM

-1524 AERIDALTDL
+1524 AERIDALTDV

-1818 PHR
+1818 PHP

>member
-1 MQYTSGSTAN
+1 
-11 PRGVVL
+11 
-17 SMRNVTENV
+17 
-26 DQIIRNYFRHEGGA
+26 
-40 PRLPSSVVSWLPLYH
+40 
-55 DMGLMVGLFIPLFV
+55 
-69 GCPVILTSPEA
+69 
-80 FIRKPARWMQL
+80 
-91 LAKHQA
+91 
-97 PFSAAPNFAFDL
+97 
-109 AVAKTSEE
+109 
-117 DMAGLDLGHVNTIIN
+117 
-132 GAEQVQPNTITK
+132 
-144 FLRRFRPYNL
+144 
-154 MPAAVKPSYGMAE
+154 
-167 AVVYLATTKAG
+167 
-178 SPPTSTEFDADSL
+178 
-191 ARGHAELSTFETER
+191 
-205 ATRLIRYHS
+205 
-214 DDKEPLLRIVDPD
+214 
-227 SNIELGPGRIGEIWI
+227 
-242 HGKNVSTG
+242 
-250 YHNADDALNR
+250 
-260 DKFQASIREASAGT
+260 
-274 PRSPWL
+274 
-280 RTGDLG
+280 
-286 FIVGDEF
+286 
-293 YIVGRM
+293 
-299 KDLIIQDGV
+299 
-308 NHYPDDIET
+308 
-317 TVKEF
+317 
-322 TGGRVAAFSVSDD
+322 
-335 GVEHLVIAAEVR
+335 
-347 TEHGPDKVTIM
+347 
-358 DFSTIK
+358 
-364 RLVVSALS
+364 
-372 KLHGLHVTDFL
+372 
-383 LVPPGALPKTTSGK
+383 
-397 ISRAACAKQYGA
+397 
-409 NKLQRSSNV
+409 
-418 PMTDGSVTADKLQKW
+418 MTDGSVTADKLQKW

-497 LLNQRSADSLRES
+497 LLNQRSADSLRAS

-1818 PHR
+1818 PHP

>member
-1 MQYTSGSTAN
+1 
-11 PRGVVL
+11 
-17 SMRNVTENV
+17 
-26 DQIIRNYFRHEGGA
+26 
-40 PRLPSSVVSWLPLYH
+40 
-55 DMGLMVGLFIPLFV
+55 
-69 GCPVILTSPEA
+69 
-80 FIRKPARWMQL
+80 
-91 LAKHQA
+91 
-97 PFSAAPNFAFDL
+97 
-109 AVAKTSEE
+109 
-117 DMAGLDLGHVNTIIN
+117 
-132 GAEQVQPNTITK
+132 
-144 FLRRFRPYNL
+144 
-154 MPAAVKPSYGMAE
+154 
-167 AVVYLATTKAG
+167 
-178 SPPTSTEFDADSL
+178 
-191 ARGHAELSTFETER
+191 
-205 ATRLIRYHS
+205 
-214 DDKEPLLRIVDPD
+214 
-227 SNIELGPGRIGEIWI
+227 
-242 HGKNVSTG
+242 
-250 YHNADDALNR
+250 
-260 DKFQASIREASAGT
+260 
-274 PRSPWL
+274 
-280 RTGDLG
+280 
-286 FIVGDEF
+286 
-293 YIVGRM
+293 
-299 KDLIIQDGV
+299 
-308 NHYPDDIET
+308 
-317 TVKEF
+317 
-322 TGGRVAAFSVSDD
+322 
-335 GVEHLVIAAEVR
+335 
-347 TEHGPDKVTIM
+347 
-358 DFSTIK
+358 
-364 RLVVSALS
+364 
-372 KLHGLHVTDFL
+372 
-383 LVPPGALPKTTSGK
+383 
-397 ISRAACAKQYGA
+397 
-409 NKLQRSSNV
+409 
-418 PMTDGSVTADKLQKW
+418 MTDGSVTADKLQKW

-453 PIRDLGLKSIDV
+453 PIRDLGLKPIDV

-1118 VEVALYRLLMSWGV
+1118 VEVALYRLVMSWGV

-1524 AERIDALTDL
+1524 AERIDALTDV

-1818 PHR
+1818 PHP

>member
-1 MQYTSGSTAN
+1 M
-11 PRGVVL
+11 
-17 SMRNVTENV
+17 
-26 DQIIRNYFRHEGGA
+26 
-40 PRLPSSVVSWLPLYH
+40 
-55 DMGLMVGLFIPLFV
+55 
-69 GCPVILTSPEA
+69 
-80 FIRKPARWMQL
+80 
-91 LAKHQA
+91 
-97 PFSAAPNFAFDL
+97 
-109 AVAKTSEE
+109 
-117 DMAGLDLGHVNTIIN
+117 
-132 GAEQVQPNTITK
+132 
-144 FLRRFRPYNL
+144 
-154 MPAAVKPSYGMAE
+154 
-167 AVVYLATTKAG
+167 
-178 SPPTSTEFDADSL
+178 
-191 ARGHAELSTFETER
+191 
-205 ATRLIRYHS
+205 
-214 DDKEPLLRIVDPD
+214 
-227 SNIELGPGRIGEIWI
+227 
-242 HGKNVSTG
+242 
-250 YHNADDALNR
+250 
-260 DKFQASIREASAGT
+260 
-274 PRSPWL
+274 
-280 RTGDLG
+280 
-286 FIVGDEF
+286 
-293 YIVGRM
+293 
-299 KDLIIQDGV
+299 
-308 NHYPDDIET
+308 
-317 TVKEF
+317 
-322 TGGRVAAFSVSDD
+322 
-335 GVEHLVIAAEVR
+335 
-347 TEHGPDKVTIM
+347 
-358 DFSTIK
+358 
-364 RLVVSALS
+364 
-372 KLHGLHVTDFL
+372 
-383 LVPPGALPKTTSGK
+383 
-397 ISRAACAKQYGA
+397 
-409 NKLQRSSNV
+409 
-418 PMTDGSVTADKLQKW
+418 
-433 FREYLSTHIE
+433 
-443 CHPNEVSLDV
+443 
-453 PIRDLGLKSIDV
+453 
-465 LAIPGDLGDRFG
+465 
-477 FCIPDLAVWDNPSAN
+477 
-492 DLIDS
+492 IDS

-1818 PHR
+1818 PHP

>member
-1 MQYTSGSTAN
+1 MVS
-11 PRGVVL
+11 RVL
-17 SMRNVTENV
+17 VHAYRV
-26 DQIIRNYFRHEGGA
+26 
-40 PRLPSSVVSWLPLYH
+40 SS
-55 DMGLMVGLFIPLFV
+55 
-69 GCPVILTSPEA
+69 
-80 FIRKPARWMQL
+80 
-91 LAKHQA
+91 
-97 PFSAAPNFAFDL
+97 
-109 AVAKTSEE
+109 
-117 DMAGLDLGHVNTIIN
+117 
-132 GAEQVQPNTITK
+132 
-144 FLRRFRPYNL
+144 
-154 MPAAVKPSYGMAE
+154 
-167 AVVYLATTKAG
+167 
-178 SPPTSTEFDADSL
+178 
-191 ARGHAELSTFETER
+191 
-205 ATRLIRYHS
+205 
-214 DDKEPLLRIVDPD
+214 
-227 SNIELGPGRIGEIWI
+227 
-242 HGKNVSTG
+242 
-250 YHNADDALNR
+250 
-260 DKFQASIREASAGT
+260 
-274 PRSPWL
+274 
-280 RTGDLG
+280 
-286 FIVGDEF
+286 
-293 YIVGRM
+293 
-299 KDLIIQDGV
+299 
-308 NHYPDDIET
+308 
-317 TVKEF
+317 
-322 TGGRVAAFSVSDD
+322 
-335 GVEHLVIAAEVR
+335 
-347 TEHGPDKVTIM
+347 
-358 DFSTIK
+358 
-364 RLVVSALS
+364 
-372 KLHGLHVTDFL
+372 
-383 LVPPGALPKTTSGK
+383 
-397 ISRAACAKQYGA
+397 
-409 NKLQRSSNV
+409 
-418 PMTDGSVTADKLQKW
+418 
-433 FREYLSTHIE
+433 
-443 CHPNEVSLDV
+443 NEVSLDV

-689 SLVAVHLACRSLSTW
+689 PLVAVHLACRSLSTW

-1818 PHR
+1818 PHP

>member
-1 MQYTSGSTAN
+1 
-11 PRGVVL
+11 
-17 SMRNVTENV
+17 
-26 DQIIRNYFRHEGGA
+26 
-40 PRLPSSVVSWLPLYH
+40 
-55 DMGLMVGLFIPLFV
+55 
-69 GCPVILTSPEA
+69 
-80 FIRKPARWMQL
+80 
-91 LAKHQA
+91 
-97 PFSAAPNFAFDL
+97 
-109 AVAKTSEE
+109 
-117 DMAGLDLGHVNTIIN
+117 
-132 GAEQVQPNTITK
+132 
-144 FLRRFRPYNL
+144 
-154 MPAAVKPSYGMAE
+154 
-167 AVVYLATTKAG
+167 
-178 SPPTSTEFDADSL
+178 
-191 ARGHAELSTFETER
+191 
-205 ATRLIRYHS
+205 
-214 DDKEPLLRIVDPD
+214 
-227 SNIELGPGRIGEIWI
+227 
-242 HGKNVSTG
+242 
-250 YHNADDALNR
+250 
-260 DKFQASIREASAGT
+260 
-274 PRSPWL
+274 
-280 RTGDLG
+280 
-286 FIVGDEF
+286 
-293 YIVGRM
+293 
-299 KDLIIQDGV
+299 
-308 NHYPDDIET
+308 
-317 TVKEF
+317 
-322 TGGRVAAFSVSDD
+322 
-335 GVEHLVIAAEVR
+335 
-347 TEHGPDKVTIM
+347 
-358 DFSTIK
+358 
-364 RLVVSALS
+364 
-372 KLHGLHVTDFL
+372 
-383 LVPPGALPKTTSGK
+383 
-397 ISRAACAKQYGA
+397 
-409 NKLQRSSNV
+409 
-418 PMTDGSVTADKLQKW
+418 MTDGSVTADKLQKW

-1303 AHCAGASR
+1303 AHGAGASR

-1818 PHR
+1818 PHP

>member
-1 MQYTSGSTAN
+1 
-11 PRGVVL
+11 
-17 SMRNVTENV
+17 
-26 DQIIRNYFRHEGGA
+26 
-40 PRLPSSVVSWLPLYH
+40 
-55 DMGLMVGLFIPLFV
+55 
-69 GCPVILTSPEA
+69 
-80 FIRKPARWMQL
+80 
-91 LAKHQA
+91 
-97 PFSAAPNFAFDL
+97 
-109 AVAKTSEE
+109 
-117 DMAGLDLGHVNTIIN
+117 
-132 GAEQVQPNTITK
+132 
-144 FLRRFRPYNL
+144 
-154 MPAAVKPSYGMAE
+154 
-167 AVVYLATTKAG
+167 
-178 SPPTSTEFDADSL
+178 
-191 ARGHAELSTFETER
+191 
-205 ATRLIRYHS
+205 
-214 DDKEPLLRIVDPD
+214 
-227 SNIELGPGRIGEIWI
+227 
-242 HGKNVSTG
+242 
-250 YHNADDALNR
+250 
-260 DKFQASIREASAGT
+260 
-274 PRSPWL
+274 
-280 RTGDLG
+280 
-286 FIVGDEF
+286 
-293 YIVGRM
+293 
-299 KDLIIQDGV
+299 
-308 NHYPDDIET
+308 
-317 TVKEF
+317 
-322 TGGRVAAFSVSDD
+322 
-335 GVEHLVIAAEVR
+335 
-347 TEHGPDKVTIM
+347 
-358 DFSTIK
+358 
-364 RLVVSALS
+364 
-372 KLHGLHVTDFL
+372 
-383 LVPPGALPKTTSGK
+383 
-397 ISRAACAKQYGA
+397 
-409 NKLQRSSNV
+409 
-418 PMTDGSVTADKLQKW
+418 MTDGSVTADKLQKW

-1171 ALPAGGAMFA
+1171 ALPAGAAMFA

-1818 PHR
+1818 PHP

>member
-1 MQYTSGSTAN
+1 
-11 PRGVVL
+11 
-17 SMRNVTENV
+17 
-26 DQIIRNYFRHEGGA
+26 
-40 PRLPSSVVSWLPLYH
+40 
-55 DMGLMVGLFIPLFV
+55 
-69 GCPVILTSPEA
+69 
-80 FIRKPARWMQL
+80 
-91 LAKHQA
+91 
-97 PFSAAPNFAFDL
+97 
-109 AVAKTSEE
+109 
-117 DMAGLDLGHVNTIIN
+117 
-132 GAEQVQPNTITK
+132 
-144 FLRRFRPYNL
+144 
-154 MPAAVKPSYGMAE
+154 
-167 AVVYLATTKAG
+167 
-178 SPPTSTEFDADSL
+178 
-191 ARGHAELSTFETER
+191 
-205 ATRLIRYHS
+205 
-214 DDKEPLLRIVDPD
+214 
-227 SNIELGPGRIGEIWI
+227 
-242 HGKNVSTG
+242 
-250 YHNADDALNR
+250 
-260 DKFQASIREASAGT
+260 
-274 PRSPWL
+274 
-280 RTGDLG
+280 
-286 FIVGDEF
+286 
-293 YIVGRM
+293 
-299 KDLIIQDGV
+299 
-308 NHYPDDIET
+308 
-317 TVKEF
+317 
-322 TGGRVAAFSVSDD
+322 
-335 GVEHLVIAAEVR
+335 
-347 TEHGPDKVTIM
+347 
-358 DFSTIK
+358 
-364 RLVVSALS
+364 
-372 KLHGLHVTDFL
+372 
-383 LVPPGALPKTTSGK
+383 
-397 ISRAACAKQYGA
+397 
-409 NKLQRSSNV
+409 
-418 PMTDGSVTADKLQKW
+418 MTDGSVTADKLQKW

-1571 NVALLADGISD
+1571 DVALLADGISD

>member
-1 MQYTSGSTAN
+1 MVS
-11 PRGVVL
+11 RVL
-17 SMRNVTENV
+17 VHAYRV
-26 DQIIRNYFRHEGGA
+26 
-40 PRLPSSVVSWLPLYH
+40 SS
-55 DMGLMVGLFIPLFV
+55 
-69 GCPVILTSPEA
+69 
-80 FIRKPARWMQL
+80 
-91 LAKHQA
+91 
-97 PFSAAPNFAFDL
+97 
-109 AVAKTSEE
+109 
-117 DMAGLDLGHVNTIIN
+117 
-132 GAEQVQPNTITK
+132 
-144 FLRRFRPYNL
+144 
-154 MPAAVKPSYGMAE
+154 
-167 AVVYLATTKAG
+167 
-178 SPPTSTEFDADSL
+178 
-191 ARGHAELSTFETER
+191 
-205 ATRLIRYHS
+205 
-214 DDKEPLLRIVDPD
+214 
-227 SNIELGPGRIGEIWI
+227 
-242 HGKNVSTG
+242 
-250 YHNADDALNR
+250 
-260 DKFQASIREASAGT
+260 
-274 PRSPWL
+274 
-280 RTGDLG
+280 
-286 FIVGDEF
+286 
-293 YIVGRM
+293 
-299 KDLIIQDGV
+299 
-308 NHYPDDIET
+308 
-317 TVKEF
+317 
-322 TGGRVAAFSVSDD
+322 
-335 GVEHLVIAAEVR
+335 
-347 TEHGPDKVTIM
+347 
-358 DFSTIK
+358 
-364 RLVVSALS
+364 
-372 KLHGLHVTDFL
+372 
-383 LVPPGALPKTTSGK
+383 
-397 ISRAACAKQYGA
+397 
-409 NKLQRSSNV
+409 
-418 PMTDGSVTADKLQKW
+418 
-433 FREYLSTHIE
+433 
-443 CHPNEVSLDV
+443 NEVSLDV

-1818 PHR
+1818 HHP

>member
-1 MQYTSGSTAN
+1 MVS
-11 PRGVVL
+11 RVL
-17 SMRNVTENV
+17 VHAYRV
-26 DQIIRNYFRHEGGA
+26 
-40 PRLPSSVVSWLPLYH
+40 SS
-55 DMGLMVGLFIPLFV
+55 
-69 GCPVILTSPEA
+69 
-80 FIRKPARWMQL
+80 
-91 LAKHQA
+91 
-97 PFSAAPNFAFDL
+97 
-109 AVAKTSEE
+109 
-117 DMAGLDLGHVNTIIN
+117 
-132 GAEQVQPNTITK
+132 
-144 FLRRFRPYNL
+144 
-154 MPAAVKPSYGMAE
+154 
-167 AVVYLATTKAG
+167 
-178 SPPTSTEFDADSL
+178 
-191 ARGHAELSTFETER
+191 
-205 ATRLIRYHS
+205 
-214 DDKEPLLRIVDPD
+214 
-227 SNIELGPGRIGEIWI
+227 
-242 HGKNVSTG
+242 
-250 YHNADDALNR
+250 
-260 DKFQASIREASAGT
+260 
-274 PRSPWL
+274 
-280 RTGDLG
+280 
-286 FIVGDEF
+286 
-293 YIVGRM
+293 
-299 KDLIIQDGV
+299 
-308 NHYPDDIET
+308 
-317 TVKEF
+317 
-322 TGGRVAAFSVSDD
+322 
-335 GVEHLVIAAEVR
+335 
-347 TEHGPDKVTIM
+347 
-358 DFSTIK
+358 
-364 RLVVSALS
+364 
-372 KLHGLHVTDFL
+372 
-383 LVPPGALPKTTSGK
+383 
-397 ISRAACAKQYGA
+397 
-409 NKLQRSSNV
+409 
-418 PMTDGSVTADKLQKW
+418 
-433 FREYLSTHIE
+433 
-443 CHPNEVSLDV
+443 NEVSLDV

-1658 SGGVLAYALCSHL
+1658 SGEVLAYALCSHL

-1818 PHR
+1818 PHP

>member
-1 MQYTSGSTAN
+1 MVS
-11 PRGVVL
+11 RVL
-17 SMRNVTENV
+17 VHAYRV
-26 DQIIRNYFRHEGGA
+26 
-40 PRLPSSVVSWLPLYH
+40 SS
-55 DMGLMVGLFIPLFV
+55 
-69 GCPVILTSPEA
+69 
-80 FIRKPARWMQL
+80 
-91 LAKHQA
+91 
-97 PFSAAPNFAFDL
+97 
-109 AVAKTSEE
+109 
-117 DMAGLDLGHVNTIIN
+117 
-132 GAEQVQPNTITK
+132 
-144 FLRRFRPYNL
+144 
-154 MPAAVKPSYGMAE
+154 
-167 AVVYLATTKAG
+167 
-178 SPPTSTEFDADSL
+178 
-191 ARGHAELSTFETER
+191 
-205 ATRLIRYHS
+205 
-214 DDKEPLLRIVDPD
+214 
-227 SNIELGPGRIGEIWI
+227 
-242 HGKNVSTG
+242 
-250 YHNADDALNR
+250 
-260 DKFQASIREASAGT
+260 
-274 PRSPWL
+274 
-280 RTGDLG
+280 
-286 FIVGDEF
+286 
-293 YIVGRM
+293 
-299 KDLIIQDGV
+299 
-308 NHYPDDIET
+308 
-317 TVKEF
+317 
-322 TGGRVAAFSVSDD
+322 
-335 GVEHLVIAAEVR
+335 
-347 TEHGPDKVTIM
+347 
-358 DFSTIK
+358 
-364 RLVVSALS
+364 
-372 KLHGLHVTDFL
+372 
-383 LVPPGALPKTTSGK
+383 
-397 ISRAACAKQYGA
+397 
-409 NKLQRSSNV
+409 
-418 PMTDGSVTADKLQKW
+418 
-433 FREYLSTHIE
+433 
-443 CHPNEVSLDV
+443 NEVSLDV

-639 DYVRLVSA
+639 DYARLVSA

-1818 PHR
+1818 PHP

>member
-1 MQYTSGSTAN
+1 
-11 PRGVVL
+11 
-17 SMRNVTENV
+17 
-26 DQIIRNYFRHEGGA
+26 
-40 PRLPSSVVSWLPLYH
+40 
-55 DMGLMVGLFIPLFV
+55 
-69 GCPVILTSPEA
+69 
-80 FIRKPARWMQL
+80 
-91 LAKHQA
+91 
-97 PFSAAPNFAFDL
+97 
-109 AVAKTSEE
+109 
-117 DMAGLDLGHVNTIIN
+117 
-132 GAEQVQPNTITK
+132 
-144 FLRRFRPYNL
+144 
-154 MPAAVKPSYGMAE
+154 
-167 AVVYLATTKAG
+167 
-178 SPPTSTEFDADSL
+178 
-191 ARGHAELSTFETER
+191 
-205 ATRLIRYHS
+205 
-214 DDKEPLLRIVDPD
+214 
-227 SNIELGPGRIGEIWI
+227 
-242 HGKNVSTG
+242 
-250 YHNADDALNR
+250 
-260 DKFQASIREASAGT
+260 
-274 PRSPWL
+274 
-280 RTGDLG
+280 
-286 FIVGDEF
+286 
-293 YIVGRM
+293 
-299 KDLIIQDGV
+299 
-308 NHYPDDIET
+308 
-317 TVKEF
+317 
-322 TGGRVAAFSVSDD
+322 
-335 GVEHLVIAAEVR
+335 
-347 TEHGPDKVTIM
+347 
-358 DFSTIK
+358 
-364 RLVVSALS
+364 
-372 KLHGLHVTDFL
+372 
-383 LVPPGALPKTTSGK
+383 
-397 ISRAACAKQYGA
+397 
-409 NKLQRSSNV
+409 
-418 PMTDGSVTADKLQKW
+418 MTDGSVTADKLQKW

-1391 LAPAPSVSDPTA
+1391 LAAAPSVSDPTA

-1818 PHR
+1818 PHP

>member
-1 MQYTSGSTAN
+1 MVS
-11 PRGVVL
+11 RVL
-17 SMRNVTENV
+17 VHAYRV
-26 DQIIRNYFRHEGGA
+26 
-40 PRLPSSVVSWLPLYH
+40 SS
-55 DMGLMVGLFIPLFV
+55 
-69 GCPVILTSPEA
+69 
-80 FIRKPARWMQL
+80 
-91 LAKHQA
+91 
-97 PFSAAPNFAFDL
+97 
-109 AVAKTSEE
+109 
-117 DMAGLDLGHVNTIIN
+117 
-132 GAEQVQPNTITK
+132 
-144 FLRRFRPYNL
+144 
-154 MPAAVKPSYGMAE
+154 
-167 AVVYLATTKAG
+167 
-178 SPPTSTEFDADSL
+178 
-191 ARGHAELSTFETER
+191 
-205 ATRLIRYHS
+205 
-214 DDKEPLLRIVDPD
+214 
-227 SNIELGPGRIGEIWI
+227 
-242 HGKNVSTG
+242 
-250 YHNADDALNR
+250 
-260 DKFQASIREASAGT
+260 
-274 PRSPWL
+274 
-280 RTGDLG
+280 
-286 FIVGDEF
+286 
-293 YIVGRM
+293 
-299 KDLIIQDGV
+299 
-308 NHYPDDIET
+308 
-317 TVKEF
+317 
-322 TGGRVAAFSVSDD
+322 
-335 GVEHLVIAAEVR
+335 
-347 TEHGPDKVTIM
+347 
-358 DFSTIK
+358 
-364 RLVVSALS
+364 
-372 KLHGLHVTDFL
+372 
-383 LVPPGALPKTTSGK
+383 
-397 ISRAACAKQYGA
+397 
-409 NKLQRSSNV
+409 
-418 PMTDGSVTADKLQKW
+418 
-433 FREYLSTHIE
+433 
-443 CHPNEVSLDV
+443 NEVSLDV

-1755 VAKDRIAT
+1755 VAKGRIAT

-1818 PHR
+1818 PHP

>member
-1 MQYTSGSTAN
+1 
-11 PRGVVL
+11 
-17 SMRNVTENV
+17 
-26 DQIIRNYFRHEGGA
+26 
-40 PRLPSSVVSWLPLYH
+40 
-55 DMGLMVGLFIPLFV
+55 
-69 GCPVILTSPEA
+69 
-80 FIRKPARWMQL
+80 
-91 LAKHQA
+91 
-97 PFSAAPNFAFDL
+97 
-109 AVAKTSEE
+109 
-117 DMAGLDLGHVNTIIN
+117 
-132 GAEQVQPNTITK
+132 
-144 FLRRFRPYNL
+144 
-154 MPAAVKPSYGMAE
+154 
-167 AVVYLATTKAG
+167 
-178 SPPTSTEFDADSL
+178 
-191 ARGHAELSTFETER
+191 
-205 ATRLIRYHS
+205 
-214 DDKEPLLRIVDPD
+214 
-227 SNIELGPGRIGEIWI
+227 
-242 HGKNVSTG
+242 
-250 YHNADDALNR
+250 
-260 DKFQASIREASAGT
+260 
-274 PRSPWL
+274 
-280 RTGDLG
+280 
-286 FIVGDEF
+286 
-293 YIVGRM
+293 
-299 KDLIIQDGV
+299 
-308 NHYPDDIET
+308 
-317 TVKEF
+317 
-322 TGGRVAAFSVSDD
+322 
-335 GVEHLVIAAEVR
+335 
-347 TEHGPDKVTIM
+347 
-358 DFSTIK
+358 
-364 RLVVSALS
+364 
-372 KLHGLHVTDFL
+372 
-383 LVPPGALPKTTSGK
+383 
-397 ISRAACAKQYGA
+397 
-409 NKLQRSSNV
+409 
-418 PMTDGSVTADKLQKW
+418 MTDGSVTADKLQKW

-864 GAAGIAGLIKAV
+864 GAAGIAGLIKEV

>member
-1 MQYTSGSTAN
+1 
-11 PRGVVL
+11 
-17 SMRNVTENV
+17 
-26 DQIIRNYFRHEGGA
+26 
-40 PRLPSSVVSWLPLYH
+40 
-55 DMGLMVGLFIPLFV
+55 
-69 GCPVILTSPEA
+69 
-80 FIRKPARWMQL
+80 
-91 LAKHQA
+91 
-97 PFSAAPNFAFDL
+97 
-109 AVAKTSEE
+109 
-117 DMAGLDLGHVNTIIN
+117 
-132 GAEQVQPNTITK
+132 
-144 FLRRFRPYNL
+144 
-154 MPAAVKPSYGMAE
+154 
-167 AVVYLATTKAG
+167 
-178 SPPTSTEFDADSL
+178 
-191 ARGHAELSTFETER
+191 
-205 ATRLIRYHS
+205 
-214 DDKEPLLRIVDPD
+214 
-227 SNIELGPGRIGEIWI
+227 
-242 HGKNVSTG
+242 
-250 YHNADDALNR
+250 
-260 DKFQASIREASAGT
+260 
-274 PRSPWL
+274 
-280 RTGDLG
+280 
-286 FIVGDEF
+286 
-293 YIVGRM
+293 
-299 KDLIIQDGV
+299 
-308 NHYPDDIET
+308 
-317 TVKEF
+317 
-322 TGGRVAAFSVSDD
+322 
-335 GVEHLVIAAEVR
+335 
-347 TEHGPDKVTIM
+347 
-358 DFSTIK
+358 
-364 RLVVSALS
+364 
-372 KLHGLHVTDFL
+372 
-383 LVPPGALPKTTSGK
+383 
-397 ISRAACAKQYGA
+397 
-409 NKLQRSSNV
+409 
-418 PMTDGSVTADKLQKW
+418 MTDGSVTADKLQKW
-433 FREYLSTHIE
+433 FREYVSTHIE

-465 LAIPGDLGDRFG
+465 LAIPGDLGYRFG

-921 RAGVSSFGFGGTN
+921 RAGLSSFGFGGTN

-1697 MNEGFSPNDTGKGL
+1697 TNEGFSPNDTGKGL

-1818 PHR
+1818 PHP

>member
-1 MQYTSGSTAN
+1 
-11 PRGVVL
+11 
-17 SMRNVTENV
+17 
-26 DQIIRNYFRHEGGA
+26 
-40 PRLPSSVVSWLPLYH
+40 
-55 DMGLMVGLFIPLFV
+55 
-69 GCPVILTSPEA
+69 
-80 FIRKPARWMQL
+80 
-91 LAKHQA
+91 
-97 PFSAAPNFAFDL
+97 
-109 AVAKTSEE
+109 
-117 DMAGLDLGHVNTIIN
+117 
-132 GAEQVQPNTITK
+132 
-144 FLRRFRPYNL
+144 
-154 MPAAVKPSYGMAE
+154 
-167 AVVYLATTKAG
+167 
-178 SPPTSTEFDADSL
+178 
-191 ARGHAELSTFETER
+191 
-205 ATRLIRYHS
+205 
-214 DDKEPLLRIVDPD
+214 
-227 SNIELGPGRIGEIWI
+227 
-242 HGKNVSTG
+242 
-250 YHNADDALNR
+250 
-260 DKFQASIREASAGT
+260 
-274 PRSPWL
+274 
-280 RTGDLG
+280 
-286 FIVGDEF
+286 
-293 YIVGRM
+293 
-299 KDLIIQDGV
+299 
-308 NHYPDDIET
+308 
-317 TVKEF
+317 
-322 TGGRVAAFSVSDD
+322 
-335 GVEHLVIAAEVR
+335 
-347 TEHGPDKVTIM
+347 
-358 DFSTIK
+358 
-364 RLVVSALS
+364 
-372 KLHGLHVTDFL
+372 
-383 LVPPGALPKTTSGK
+383 
-397 ISRAACAKQYGA
+397 
-409 NKLQRSSNV
+409 
-418 PMTDGSVTADKLQKW
+418 
-433 FREYLSTHIE
+433 
-443 CHPNEVSLDV
+443 
-453 PIRDLGLKSIDV
+453 
-465 LAIPGDLGDRFG
+465 
-477 FCIPDLAVWDNPSAN
+477 
-492 DLIDS
+492 
-497 LLNQRSADSLRES
+497 
-510 HGHADRNTQGR
+510 
-521 GSINEP
+521 
-527 VAVIGVGCRFPGD
+527 
-540 IDGPERL
+540 
-547 WDFLTE
+547 
-553 KKCAITAYPDRGF
+553 
-566 TNAGTFAESG
+566 
-576 GFLKDV
+576 
-582 AGFDNRFFD
+582 
-591 IPPDEALRMDP
+591 
-602 QQRLLLEVSWEALEH
+602 
-617 AGIIPESLR
+617 
-626 LSRTGVFVGVSST
+626 
-639 DYVRLVSA
+639 
-647 SAQQKSTIWDNTGGS
+647 
-662 SSIIANRISYFLDI
+662 
-676 QGPSIV
+676 
-682 IDTACSS
+682 
-689 SLVAVHLACRSLSTW
+689 
-704 DCDIALVGGTNV
+704 
-716 LISPEPWGGFREAG
+716 
-730 ILSQTGCCH
+730 
-739 AFDKSADGMV
+739 
-749 RGEGCGVIVLQRLSD
+749 
-764 ARLEGRRILAIL
+764 
-776 TGSAVNQDG
+776 
-785 KSNGIM
+785 
-791 APNPSAQ
+791 
-798 IGVLE
+798 
-803 NACKSARVDPLEIGY
+803 
-818 VEAHGTGTSLGDR
+818 
-831 IEAHALG
+831 
-838 MVFGRKRPGSGPL
+838 
-851 MIGSIKPNIGHLE
+851 
-864 GAAGIAGLIKAV
+864 
-876 LMVERGS
+876 MVERGS

-1534 FLQACDAG
+1534 FYKLAMRVGMPMVG
-1542 RDADGWKMVALASN
+1542 RWSPWRRIRAS
-1556 TRERMSS
+1556 
-1563 PVRNNVSK
+1563 
-1571 NVALLADGISD
+1571 A
-1582 VVVICI
+1582 
-1588 PTLTVLSD
+1588 
-1596 QREYRDIANAMTGR
+1596 
-1610 HSVYSLTLPGFDSS
+1610 
-1624 DALPQNADMIVETV
+1624 
-1638 SNAIIDVVGG
+1638 
-1648 SCRFVLSGYS
+1648 
-1658 SGGVLAYALCSHL
+1658 
-1671 SVKHQR
+1671 
-1677 NPLGVALIDTYLPSQ
+1677 
-1692 IANPS
+1692 
-1697 MNEGFSPNDTGKGL
+1697 
-1711 SREVIRVARM
+1711 
-1721 LNRLTATRLTAA
+1721 
-1733 ATYAAIF
+1733 
-1740 QAWEPGRSMAPVLNI
+1740 
-1755 VAKDRIAT
+1755 
-1763 VENLREERINRWRTA
+1763 
-1778 AAEAAYSVAEVPG
+1778 
-1791 DHFGMMSTSSEA
+1791 
-1803 IATEIHDWISGLVRG
+1803 
-1818 PHR
+1818 

>member
-1 MQYTSGSTAN
+1 
-11 PRGVVL
+11 
-17 SMRNVTENV
+17 
-26 DQIIRNYFRHEGGA
+26 
-40 PRLPSSVVSWLPLYH
+40 
-55 DMGLMVGLFIPLFV
+55 
-69 GCPVILTSPEA
+69 
-80 FIRKPARWMQL
+80 
-91 LAKHQA
+91 
-97 PFSAAPNFAFDL
+97 
-109 AVAKTSEE
+109 
-117 DMAGLDLGHVNTIIN
+117 
-132 GAEQVQPNTITK
+132 
-144 FLRRFRPYNL
+144 
-154 MPAAVKPSYGMAE
+154 
-167 AVVYLATTKAG
+167 
-178 SPPTSTEFDADSL
+178 
-191 ARGHAELSTFETER
+191 
-205 ATRLIRYHS
+205 
-214 DDKEPLLRIVDPD
+214 
-227 SNIELGPGRIGEIWI
+227 
-242 HGKNVSTG
+242 
-250 YHNADDALNR
+250 
-260 DKFQASIREASAGT
+260 
-274 PRSPWL
+274 
-280 RTGDLG
+280 
-286 FIVGDEF
+286 
-293 YIVGRM
+293 
-299 KDLIIQDGV
+299 
-308 NHYPDDIET
+308 
-317 TVKEF
+317 
-322 TGGRVAAFSVSDD
+322 
-335 GVEHLVIAAEVR
+335 
-347 TEHGPDKVTIM
+347 
-358 DFSTIK
+358 
-364 RLVVSALS
+364 
-372 KLHGLHVTDFL
+372 
-383 LVPPGALPKTTSGK
+383 
-397 ISRAACAKQYGA
+397 
-409 NKLQRSSNV
+409 
-418 PMTDGSVTADKLQKW
+418 MTDGSVTADKLQKW
-433 FREYLSTHIE
+433 FREYVSTHIE

-591 IPPDEALRMDP
+591 NPPDEALRMDP

-1818 PHR
+1818 PHP

>member
-1 MQYTSGSTAN
+1 
-11 PRGVVL
+11 
-17 SMRNVTENV
+17 
-26 DQIIRNYFRHEGGA
+26 
-40 PRLPSSVVSWLPLYH
+40 
-55 DMGLMVGLFIPLFV
+55 
-69 GCPVILTSPEA
+69 
-80 FIRKPARWMQL
+80 
-91 LAKHQA
+91 
-97 PFSAAPNFAFDL
+97 
-109 AVAKTSEE
+109 
-117 DMAGLDLGHVNTIIN
+117 
-132 GAEQVQPNTITK
+132 
-144 FLRRFRPYNL
+144 
-154 MPAAVKPSYGMAE
+154 
-167 AVVYLATTKAG
+167 
-178 SPPTSTEFDADSL
+178 
-191 ARGHAELSTFETER
+191 
-205 ATRLIRYHS
+205 
-214 DDKEPLLRIVDPD
+214 
-227 SNIELGPGRIGEIWI
+227 
-242 HGKNVSTG
+242 
-250 YHNADDALNR
+250 
-260 DKFQASIREASAGT
+260 
-274 PRSPWL
+274 
-280 RTGDLG
+280 
-286 FIVGDEF
+286 
-293 YIVGRM
+293 
-299 KDLIIQDGV
+299 
-308 NHYPDDIET
+308 
-317 TVKEF
+317 
-322 TGGRVAAFSVSDD
+322 
-335 GVEHLVIAAEVR
+335 
-347 TEHGPDKVTIM
+347 
-358 DFSTIK
+358 
-364 RLVVSALS
+364 
-372 KLHGLHVTDFL
+372 
-383 LVPPGALPKTTSGK
+383 
-397 ISRAACAKQYGA
+397 
-409 NKLQRSSNV
+409 
-418 PMTDGSVTADKLQKW
+418 MTDGSVTADKLQKW

-1118 VEVALYRLLMSWGV
+1118 VEVALYRLLMSWRV

-1677 NPLGVALIDTYLPSQ
+1677 NPLRVALIDTYLPSQ

-1818 PHR
+1818 PHP

>member
-1 MQYTSGSTAN
+1 
-11 PRGVVL
+11 
-17 SMRNVTENV
+17 
-26 DQIIRNYFRHEGGA
+26 
-40 PRLPSSVVSWLPLYH
+40 
-55 DMGLMVGLFIPLFV
+55 
-69 GCPVILTSPEA
+69 
-80 FIRKPARWMQL
+80 
-91 LAKHQA
+91 
-97 PFSAAPNFAFDL
+97 
-109 AVAKTSEE
+109 
-117 DMAGLDLGHVNTIIN
+117 
-132 GAEQVQPNTITK
+132 
-144 FLRRFRPYNL
+144 
-154 MPAAVKPSYGMAE
+154 
-167 AVVYLATTKAG
+167 
-178 SPPTSTEFDADSL
+178 
-191 ARGHAELSTFETER
+191 
-205 ATRLIRYHS
+205 
-214 DDKEPLLRIVDPD
+214 
-227 SNIELGPGRIGEIWI
+227 
-242 HGKNVSTG
+242 
-250 YHNADDALNR
+250 
-260 DKFQASIREASAGT
+260 
-274 PRSPWL
+274 
-280 RTGDLG
+280 
-286 FIVGDEF
+286 
-293 YIVGRM
+293 
-299 KDLIIQDGV
+299 
-308 NHYPDDIET
+308 
-317 TVKEF
+317 
-322 TGGRVAAFSVSDD
+322 
-335 GVEHLVIAAEVR
+335 
-347 TEHGPDKVTIM
+347 
-358 DFSTIK
+358 
-364 RLVVSALS
+364 
-372 KLHGLHVTDFL
+372 
-383 LVPPGALPKTTSGK
+383 
-397 ISRAACAKQYGA
+397 
-409 NKLQRSSNV
+409 
-418 PMTDGSVTADKLQKW
+418 MTDGSVTADKLQKW

-942 GSVGADT
+942 GSVGAAT

-1524 AERIDALTDL
+1524 AERIDALTDV

-1818 PHR
+1818 PHP